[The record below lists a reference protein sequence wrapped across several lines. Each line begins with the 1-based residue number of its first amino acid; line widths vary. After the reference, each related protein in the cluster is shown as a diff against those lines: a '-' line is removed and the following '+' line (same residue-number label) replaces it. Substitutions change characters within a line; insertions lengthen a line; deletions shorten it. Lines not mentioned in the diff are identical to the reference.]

1 MAPTRAALVVAAQL
15 AQSRG
20 NDYSASFWQGLD
32 SFRCLEARLALAQE
46 VVVFDLAQQLSLST
60 EPDIFD
66 EDRTVTTEWRK
77 LFLVRLETLSAQIQ
91 RITEIGTIALSGDL
105 GEGKGSVASRFRKAE
120 RLIAQSTD
128 DAQKLRYAEQVVKLR
143 DRVLTMKLPDDDCLF
158 DWIVTLKQRLWR
170 VCQAWRALSE
180 EEQDELRKA
189 YKWKVD
195 PEYEEAFFWSLDI
208 DHQLFSD
215 LGV

>member
-1 MAPTRAALVVAAQL
+1 MTPTRAALVVAAQL

-20 NDYSASFWQGLD
+20 NEYSTSFWQGLD
-32 SFRCLEARLALAQE
+32 SFRRLEARLALAQE

-66 EDRTVTTEWRK
+66 EDRVVTSEWRK
-77 LFLVRLETLSAQIQ
+77 LFLVRLETLSAEIA

-105 GEGKGSVASRFRKAE
+105 GEGKGSVVNRFRKAE
-120 RLIAQSTD
+120 RLIEQSTD

-143 DRVLTMKLPDDDCLF
+143 DRVLKMKLPDADCLF
-158 DWIVTLKQRLWR
+158 DWIVTLKRQLWR
-170 VCQAWRALSE
+170 VCQAWHALSK